1 MDTLL
6 SAVVFG
12 TNKLILKFIKTN
24 FSTEDLKLIE
34 KVLKSEVSQNI
45 VGLTIPQTI
54 DLQNINGNY
63 TLRFLE
69 LAEQQ
74 FNA

>member
-12 TNKLILKFIKTN
+12 TNKLILKFIKTI